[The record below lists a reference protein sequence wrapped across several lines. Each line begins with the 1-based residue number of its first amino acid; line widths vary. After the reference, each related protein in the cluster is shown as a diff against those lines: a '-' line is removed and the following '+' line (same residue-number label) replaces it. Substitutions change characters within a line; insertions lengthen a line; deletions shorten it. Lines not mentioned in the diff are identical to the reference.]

1 MPRKTH
7 TQSGFT
13 DFAALVEN
21 VDFVDEIRKTGI
33 KKPLQ
38 SVFTPVSVTVVIHFY
53 EELKISLKR
62 GKSGKEL
69 FPKQFIAY
77 FYNITGSH
85 SYQQI
90 SLRAILQKKFFNL
103 IKRRKVVTV
112 MSEFTYFFLQCA

>member
-7 TQSGFT
+7 TQSGFA

-38 SVFTPVSVTVVIHFY
+38 SVFAPVSVTVVIHFY
-53 EELKISLKR
+53 EETKISLKR

-69 FPKQFIAY
+69 FSQQFIAY

>member
-7 TQSGFT
+7 TQSGFA

-21 VDFVDEIRKTGI
+21 VDFVDETGKKGI

-38 SVFTPVSVTVVIHFY
+38 SVFSPVSVTVVIHFHK
-53 EELKISLKR
+53 EQKISLKR

-69 FPKQFIAY
+69 FPQQFIAY

-103 IKRRKVVTV
+103 VKRRKVVTV

>member
-38 SVFTPVSVTVVIHFY
+38 SVFAPVSVTVVIHFY
-53 EELKISLKR
+53 EETKISLKR
-62 GKSGKEL
+62 GKSGKES
-69 FPKQFIAY
+69 FSKQFITD
-77 FYNITGSH
+77 FNDVSGTH
-85 SYQQI
+85 SYQQVA
-90 SLRAILQKKFFNL
+90 LCTMFHDKFFYF
-103 IKRRKVVTV
+103 IERRQIPC
-112 MSEFTYFFLQCA
+112 FFSFFF

>member
-7 TQSGFT
+7 TQSGFA

-21 VDFVDEIRKTGI
+21 VDFVDETGKKGI

-38 SVFTPVSVTVVIHFY
+38 SVFSPVSVTVVIHFY
-53 EELKISLKR
+53 EETKISLKR

-69 FPKQFIAY
+69 FSQQFIAY

-90 SLRAILQKKFFNL
+90 SLRAILQKIFFNL

>member
-38 SVFTPVSVTVVIHFY
+38 SVFAPVSVTVVIHFY

-69 FPKQFIAY
+69 FSQQFIAY

>member
-38 SVFTPVSVTVVIHFY
+38 SVFAPVSVTVVIHFY
-53 EELKISLKR
+53 EETKISLKR

-69 FPKQFIAY
+69 FSQQFIAY

-112 MSEFTYFFLQCA
+112 MSEFTYFLL

>member
-7 TQSGFT
+7 TQSGFA

-38 SVFTPVSVTVVIHFY
+38 SVFAPVSVTVVIHFY

-69 FPKQFIAY
+69 FSQQFIAY

-90 SLRAILQKKFFNL
+90 TFRAILQKKFLNL
-103 IKRRKVVTV
+103 IKRRKVITV

>member
-7 TQSGFT
+7 TQSGFA

-21 VDFVDEIRKTGI
+21 VDFVDEIRKMGI

-38 SVFTPVSVTVVIHFY
+38 SVFAPVSVTVVIHFY

-69 FPKQFIAY
+69 FSQQFIAY

-103 IKRRKVVTV
+103 VKRRKVVTV

>member
-38 SVFTPVSVTVVIHFY
+38 SSISEVTVTAVIHFP
-53 EELKISLKR
+53 EAGKTTLMTWKKWKKISDPAVHR
-62 GKSGKEL
+62 L
-69 FPKQFIAY
+69 F
-77 FYNITGSH
+77 
-85 SYQQI
+85 
-90 SLRAILQKKFFNL
+90 
-103 IKRRKVVTV
+103 
-112 MSEFTYFFLQCA
+112 

>member
-7 TQSGFT
+7 TQSGFA

-21 VDFVDEIRKTGI
+21 VDFVDEIRKMGI

-38 SVFTPVSVTVVIHFY
+38 SVFSPVSVTVVIHFY
-53 EELKISLKR
+53 EETKISLKR

-69 FPKQFIAY
+69 FSQQFIAY

-90 SLRAILQKKFFNL
+90 SLRAILQKIFFNL

>member
-7 TQSGFT
+7 TQSGFA

-21 VDFVDEIRKTGI
+21 VDFVDETGKKGI

-38 SVFTPVSVTVVIHFY
+38 SVFAPVSVTVVIHFY

-69 FPKQFIAY
+69 FSQQFIAY

>member
-38 SVFTPVSVTVVIHFY
+38 SVFAPVSVTVVIHFY
-53 EELKISLKR
+53 EETKISLKR

-69 FPKQFIAY
+69 FSQQFIAY

-90 SLRAILQKKFFNL
+90 SLRAILQKKFFNF

-112 MSEFTYFFLQCA
+112 MSEFTYFLL

>member
-7 TQSGFT
+7 TQSGFA

-38 SVFTPVSVTVVIHFY
+38 SVFAPVSVTVVIHFY
-53 EELKISLKR
+53 EETKISLKR

-69 FPKQFIAY
+69 FSQQFIAY

-112 MSEFTYFFLQCA
+112 MSEFTYFLL

>member
-21 VDFVDEIRKTGI
+21 VDFVDETGKKGI

-38 SVFTPVSVTVVIHFY
+38 SVFAPVSVTVVIHFY

-69 FPKQFIAY
+69 FSQQFIAY

>member
-38 SVFTPVSVTVVIHFY
+38 SVFAPVSVTVVIHLY
-53 EELKISLKR
+53 EETKISLKR

-69 FPKQFIAY
+69 FSQQFIAY

-103 IKRRKVVTV
+103 VKRRKVVTV

>member
-1 MPRKTH
+1 MLRKTH
-7 TQSGFT
+7 NQSGFA
-13 DFAALVEN
+13 DFAVLVEN
-21 VDFVDEIRKTGI
+21 VDFVDGIKKIRI

-38 SVFTPVSVTVVIHFY
+38 SVFTPVSVTVVIHFQ
-53 EELKISLKR
+53 EDLKISLKR

-77 FYNITGSH
+77 FYDITGSH

-90 SLRAILQKKFFNL
+90 SLRAILQKKFFNF

-112 MSEFTYFFLQCA
+112 MSEFTYFLL

>member
-7 TQSGFT
+7 TQRGFT

-38 SVFTPVSVTVVIHFY
+38 SVFAPVSVTVVIHFY

-69 FPKQFIAY
+69 FSQQFIAY